1 MAAIKDEKEDS
12 KTGKMLALFD
22 IMIHGHPLTKE
33 QIATRFDVN
42 ARTANRYLAAIRQY
56 LEEAEKEDGPR
67 RELRYS
73 REDRTYRIAEVENR
87 FISKSELFAICKIL
101 LGGRTYSRK
110 DLESLMNRLLQSA
123 VLPEEQEEIKEFVK
137 RELFDYLDP
146 SHGKPDM
153 DQLWEVAQAIKKHHV
168 ITFDYT
174 KIGSAQGTP
183 HRALPLGVVF
193 SEYYFYV
200 IALPFGDD
208 HKPDPTVDTRTY
220 RLDRMS
226 DVEETKIKWD
236 VPYNKRFREGVFKN
250 QTQYMFSGSIQHVAF
265 LYTGRSIEAV
275 MDRIPTARKVL
286 QDDGSWLITAEL
298 KGEGI
303 LMWLLSQGSSV
314 NVLAPTTLRERWLT
328 EARKICEQPAADLKK
343 LKRGH

>member
-1 MAAIKDEKEDS
+1 MAAIKDEKEDN

-73 REDRTYRIAEVENR
+73 REDRTYRIAEVE
-87 FISKSELFAICKIL
+87 
-101 LGGRTYSRK
+101 
-110 DLESLMNRLLQSA
+110 NRLLQSA

>member
-1 MAAIKDEKEDS
+1 MAAIKDEKEDN

-123 VLPEEQEEIKEFVK
+123 VLPEEQ
-137 RELFDYLDP
+137 
-146 SHGKPDM
+146 
-153 DQLWEVAQAIKKHHV
+153 
-168 ITFDYT
+168 
-174 KIGSAQGTP
+174 
-183 HRALPLGVVF
+183 
-193 SEYYFYV
+193 
-200 IALPFGDD
+200 
-208 HKPDPTVDTRTY
+208 
-220 RLDRMS
+220 
-226 DVEETKIKWD
+226 
-236 VPYNKRFREGVFKN
+236 
-250 QTQYMFSGSIQHVAF
+250 
-265 LYTGRSIEAV
+265 
-275 MDRIPTARKVL
+275 
-286 QDDGSWLITAEL
+286 
-298 KGEGI
+298 
-303 LMWLLSQGSSV
+303 
-314 NVLAPTTLRERWLT
+314 
-328 EARKICEQPAADLKK
+328 
-343 LKRGH
+343 

>member
-1 MAAIKDEKEDS
+1 MAAIKDEKEDN

-200 IALPFGDD
+200 IALPFGDGQ
-208 HKPDPTVDTRTY
+208 
-220 RLDRMS
+220 L
-226 DVEETKIKWD
+226 
-236 VPYNKRFREGVFKN
+236 
-250 QTQYMFSGSIQHVAF
+250 HV
-265 LYTGRSIEAV
+265 L
-275 MDRIPTARKVL
+275 
-286 QDDGSWLITAEL
+286 
-298 KGEGI
+298 
-303 LMWLLSQGSSV
+303 
-314 NVLAPTTLRERWLT
+314 
-328 EARKICEQPAADLKK
+328 
-343 LKRGH
+343 

>member
-1 MAAIKDEKEDS
+1 MAAIKDEKEDN

-226 DVEETKIKWD
+226 DVEETKINGTSLTTNASEK
-236 VPYNKRFREGVFKN
+236 
-250 QTQYMFSGSIQHVAF
+250 A
-265 LYTGRSIEAV
+265 
-275 MDRIPTARKVL
+275 
-286 QDDGSWLITAEL
+286 
-298 KGEGI
+298 
-303 LMWLLSQGSSV
+303 SSRTRPSTCSP
-314 NVLAPTTLRERWLT
+314 APSST
-328 EARKICEQPAADLKK
+328 
-343 LKRGH
+343 

>member
-1 MAAIKDEKEDS
+1 
-12 KTGKMLALFD
+12 
-22 IMIHGHPLTKE
+22 
-33 QIATRFDVN
+33 
-42 ARTANRYLAAIRQY
+42 
-56 LEEAEKEDGPR
+56 
-67 RELRYS
+67 
-73 REDRTYRIAEVENR
+73 
-87 FISKSELFAICKIL
+87 
-101 LGGRTYSRK
+101 
-110 DLESLMNRLLQSA
+110 
-123 VLPEEQEEIKEFVK
+123 
-137 RELFDYLDP
+137 
-146 SHGKPDM
+146 
-153 DQLWEVAQAIKKHHV
+153 
-168 ITFDYT
+168 
-174 KIGSAQGTP
+174 
-183 HRALPLGVVF
+183 
-193 SEYYFYV
+193 
-200 IALPFGDD
+200 
-208 HKPDPTVDTRTY
+208 
-220 RLDRMS
+220 MS

-236 VPYNKRFREGVFKN
+236 VTYNKRFREGVFKN